1 MLLMN
6 DVANHNDTYDFGP
19 KEKKTQMQHYI
30 YALRDME
37 DGPLEIIPPQE
48 LLWYRC
54 YVRNFYINEDAKLQK
69 AFCNRFHFPYEQY
82 LELVQQAQLNEL
94 LTDGVV
100 IS

>member
-6 DVANHNDTYDFGP
+6 DVANHNNAYDFGP

-54 YVRNFYINEDAKLQK
+54 YVQNFYINEDAKLQK